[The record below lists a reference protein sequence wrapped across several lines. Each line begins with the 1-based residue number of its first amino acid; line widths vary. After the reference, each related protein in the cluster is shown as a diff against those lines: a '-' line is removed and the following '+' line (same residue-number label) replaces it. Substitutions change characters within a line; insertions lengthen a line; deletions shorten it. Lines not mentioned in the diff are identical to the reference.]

1 MSENVRQPIILPRNG
16 HTTTLIIRHFH
27 QKVQHSGRG
36 ITLNELRA
44 SGYWIVNGNAAVRSV
59 ISKCVRCRHLRGSV
73 GEQKMANLPESR
85 LEPAPSFTY
94 CVVDFFGPWLVKEGR
109 KEVKRYGALFTCMAS
124 RAVHLEVENS
134 IDKDSF
140 IQALAEVYC
149 TNRTCKRDK
158 Q

>member
-1 MSENVRQPIILPRNG
+1 
-16 HTTTLIIRHFH
+16 
-27 QKVQHSGRG
+27 
-36 ITLNELRA
+36 
-44 SGYWIVNGNAAVRSV
+44 
-59 ISKCVRCRHLRGSV
+59 
-73 GEQKMANLPESR
+73 MANLPESR
-85 LEPAPSFTY
+85 LEPAPPFTY
-94 CVVDFFGPWLVKEGR
+94 CVVDYFGPWLVKEGR